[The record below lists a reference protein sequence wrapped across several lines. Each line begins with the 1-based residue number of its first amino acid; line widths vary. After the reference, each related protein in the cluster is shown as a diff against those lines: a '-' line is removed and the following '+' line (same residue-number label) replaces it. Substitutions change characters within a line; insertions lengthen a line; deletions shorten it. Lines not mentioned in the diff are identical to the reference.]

1 MFFLFFFIICLFPN
15 ASKLL
20 GQSFDVADW
29 EQPEESLSIIDQA
42 ESDSSS
48 SPEPTSQPS
57 EEIGV
62 LEDSEVSLDSMN
74 TENLE
79 QQTQT
84 PPLEES
90 AGGGED
96 VAPKGNT
103 PAINNSSS
111 TQQWTPSDTKDVVNT
126 TIEAFGGT
134 TVFGAGAYL
143 LKKRKD
149 RKSQDAADVE
159 KQIYGQKKET
169 VTQKIKN
176 SFSQKQEVMAEGK
189 TSDHFE
195 SFETLTEHS
204 TDLPDATSSVRRL
217 SEDVED
223 DNHEKEA
230 PRNKPA
236 KKPVRRVRVTP
247 PSSASRARTFK
258 KA

>member
-90 AGGGED
+90 AGGGE
-96 VAPKGNT
+96 VAPKENT

-111 TQQWTPSDTKDVVNT
+111 TQQWTPSDTKDVINKVL
-126 TIEAFGGT
+126 IGVGFGG
-134 TVFGAGAYL
+134 GGGGIGGIGSYL

-149 RKSQDAADVE
+149 QKSQDAADVE
-159 KQIYGQKKET
+159 RQIYGQKKET
-169 VTQKIKN
+169 
-176 SFSQKQEVMAEGK
+176 SQKQVVLAEGE

-195 SFETLTEHS
+195 STEMLAEHP
-204 TDLPDATSSVRRL
+204 TNLPDATSSIRRL
-217 SEDVED
+217 SENDVED
-223 DNHEKEA
+223 DDHGKKVS
-230 PRNKPA
+230 RNKPA
-236 KKPVRRVRVTP
+236 KRSVKKVRITP